1 MTKTKNTDK
10 QTSKLIT
17 NHSAILIFFL
27 YLLQVNLLLTINNR
41 EMPHLLTLNSILEDF
56 TSSKLVT
63 ILSIALIAVL
73 VLLVKSIVNALKLEK
88 ERKKLEK

>member
-1 MTKTKNTDK
+1 
-10 QTSKLIT
+10 
-17 NHSAILIFFL
+17 
-27 YLLQVNLLLTINNR
+27 
-41 EMPHLLTLNSILEDF
+41 MPHLLTLNSILEDF